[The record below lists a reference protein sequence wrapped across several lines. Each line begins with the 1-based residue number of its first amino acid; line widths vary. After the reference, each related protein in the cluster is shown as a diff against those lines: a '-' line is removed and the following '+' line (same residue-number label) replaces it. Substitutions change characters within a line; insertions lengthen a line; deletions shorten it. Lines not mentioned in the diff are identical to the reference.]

1 MKLWHLLVL
10 LAMLVVAALIVATL
24 WGWMTT
30 PFYLLGVLV
39 ILLCLFLLS
48 QAVRIVASAKSYREF
63 MNMNLRIAEFYTAID
78 PQQRDQ
84 AKQKDEE
91 EKLP

>member
-10 LAMLVVAALIVATL
+10 LVILVLGALIVATI
-24 WGWMTT
+24 WGWMTA

-48 QAVRIVASAKSYREF
+48 QAARIAARGASYREF

-78 PQQRDQ
+78 PEQRTQ
-84 AKQKDEE
+84 AKKKDE
-91 EKLP
+91 

>member
-48 QAVRIVASAKSYREF
+48 QAVRIVAST
-63 MNMNLRIAEFYTAID
+63 LRRY
-78 PQQRDQ
+78 
-84 AKQKDEE
+84 
-91 EKLP
+91 